1 VTLKVELQLDK
12 AAYVK
17 ENAMRP
23 GRSVYIAA
31 QAVTPFIG
39 KGHPDFIL
47 KGHPDFGQ
55 RDNPTLEDH
64 MVNVVRQLLAD
75 NSIDPSLIQRGY
87 VGNFAGEL
95 FSNQGFL
102 GAMLA
107 RADARLAGIGCAR
120 VEAACASGGVGI
132 VGAIESIQA
141 GLDVVLVVGAEVQTT
156 VRPREGADY
165 LARASHYATERSID
179 DFTFPA
185 LLARRAKAYKE
196 AYGLTDRDLAHFSVK
211 AYANANRNPLA
222 HMHTVKMTLEQAATA
237 SDMNPNFLQNPDLKP
252 HLKVSDCSQVS
263 DGAAAVILAS
273 EAGVRKLGRALS
285 QCVQVRSYGFCT
297 NPLGQVKDLL
307 RLDTTAAAT
316 AEAMRDGGLTPQD
329 VQVAEVHDCFTIAE
343 LLMYEAIGWAEQGKG
358 LDLLLSGRTSIE
370 GDVPVN
376 AGGGLVGFGH
386 PVGATGVKQAAEIF
400 RQMKGLCGEYQI
412 QRELHTGLTANMG
425 GDDRTVVSL
434 VLENMS

>member
-1 VTLKVELQLDK
+1 
-12 AAYVK
+12 
-17 ENAMRP
+17 MRP
-23 GRSVYIAA
+23 VQPVYIAA

-39 KGHPDFIL
+39 KGHPDFVI

-55 RDNPTLEDH
+55 RDNPTLEGH
-64 MVNVVRQLLAD
+64 MVSVVRQLLAD
-75 NSIDPSLIQRGY
+75 HRIDPGLIQRGY

-95 FSNQGFL
+95 FSKQGFL

-107 RADARLAGIGCAR
+107 RADERLAGIGCAR

-132 VGAIESIQA
+132 VGAVEAIQA

-156 VRPREGADY
+156 VRAREGADY

-237 SDMNPNFLQNPDLKP
+237 SDANPNFLQNPDLKP
-252 HLKVSDCSQVS
+252 HLKMSDCSQVS
-263 DGAAAVILAS
+263 DGAAAVVLAS
-273 EAGVRKLGRALS
+273 EAGVRKLGRVLS
-285 QCVQVRSYGFCT
+285 QCVKVRSYGFCT
-297 NPLGQVKDLL
+297 NPLGQVKDVL

-358 LDLLLSGRTSIE
+358 IDLLLSGRTSLE
-370 GDVPVN
+370 GDMPVN
-376 AGGGLVGFGH
+376 PGGGLVGFGH
-386 PVGATGVKQAAEIF
+386 PVGATGVKQAAEIY

-412 QRELHTGLTANMG
+412 QRDVHTGLTANMG
-425 GDDRTVVSL
+425 GDDRTVVAL
-434 VLENMS
+434 VLENVS

>member
-1 VTLKVELQLDK
+1 
-12 AAYVK
+12 
-17 ENAMRP
+17 MRP
-23 GRSVYIAA
+23 VRPVYIAA

-39 KGHPDFIL
+39 RGHPDFVM

-55 RDNPTLEDH
+55 RDNPTLEDYISR
-64 MVNVVRQLLAD
+64 VVHQLLVD
-75 NSIDPSLIQRGY
+75 NHVDASLIQRGY

-95 FSNQGFL
+95 FSSQGFL

-107 RADARLAGIGCAR
+107 RAEPRLAGIGCAR

-156 VRPREGADY
+156 VRAREGADY
-165 LARASHYATERSID
+165 LARAAHYATERSID

-222 HMHTVKMTLEQAATA
+222 HMHAVKMTLEQAATA
-237 SDMNPNFLQNPDLKP
+237 SDANPNILQNPELKP

-273 EAGVRKLGRALS
+273 EAGVSKLGRALS
-285 QCVQVRSYGFCT
+285 QCVKVRSYGFCT
-297 NPLGQVKDLL
+297 NPLGQVNDLL
-307 RLDTTAAAT
+307 QLETTAAAT
-316 AEAMRDGGLTPQD
+316 AEAMRDGGMTPQD

-343 LLMYEAIGWAEQGKG
+343 LLMYEAIGWAEPGKG
-358 LDLLLSGRTSIE
+358 IDLLLSGRTSIE
-370 GDVPVN
+370 GDMPVN
-376 AGGGLVGFGH
+376 PGGGLVGFGH
-386 PVGATGVKQAAEIF
+386 PVGATGVKQAAEIY

-412 QRELHTGLTANMG
+412 QRALHTGLTANMG
-425 GDDRTVVSL
+425 GDDRTVVAL
-434 VLENMS
+434 VLENVC

>member
-1 VTLKVELQLDK
+1 
-12 AAYVK
+12 
-17 ENAMRP
+17 MRP

-107 RADARLAGIGCAR
+107 RADARLAGIGCAL

-273 EAGVRKLGRALS
+273 EAGVRKLGRVLS

-370 GDVPVN
+370 GDMPVN